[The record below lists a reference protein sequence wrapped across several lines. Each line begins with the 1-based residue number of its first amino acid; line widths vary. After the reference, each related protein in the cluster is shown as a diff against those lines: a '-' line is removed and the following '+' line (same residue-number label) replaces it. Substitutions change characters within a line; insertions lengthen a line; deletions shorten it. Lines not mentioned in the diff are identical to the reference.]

1 MNNGSRAAAAGV
13 AAFTGFQWDVWR
25 ICKIFAIN
33 HSNKFEVAETEFLR
47 CLWCSLE
54 FANFSF
60 MSNFIESLRNI
71 LKQKHVHPMRD
82 LLQSKADSFLSTYI
96 NNKAC

>member
-1 MNNGSRAAAAGV
+1 MFDEFV
-13 AAFTGFQWDVWR
+13 KF
-25 ICKIFAIN
+25 FAIN

-47 CLWCSLE
+47 CLWCALE

-82 LLQSKADSFLSTYI
+82 LLQSKADSFLSTYK
-96 NNKAC
+96 NNKACKMIR